1 MRRAERRGC
10 EGEGRRTGLGGVV
23 EAAVVRGRWTREE
36 VSGAP
41 SRSFRTLAAELRRL
55 SLVDL
60 SFELLLRKPLRSFRL
75 GILSP
80 ACMHACQMRCQMME
94 MHGFEGQMRDIVMQ
108 RNSRQIGKNDTS
120 LSRCRRG
127 GSDRLVCAGELS
139 PAPAEALQEVTAAS
153 TTNNAEASWL

>member
-1 MRRAERRGC
+1 MSSSLRGPEAAVGRMRRAERRGC

-75 GILSP
+75 GVCLL
-80 ACMHACQMRCQMME
+80 HARQMRCTALKDSRLMAP
-94 MHGFEGQMRDIVMQ
+94 MRDIVMQ
-108 RNSRQIGKNDTS
+108 
-120 LSRCRRG
+120 
-127 GSDRLVCAGELS
+127 
-139 PAPAEALQEVTAAS
+139 
-153 TTNNAEASWL
+153 